1 MKSSS
6 KFRNLICNST
16 SRGCLAP
23 ALGVALLLLLLPAS
37 IHAQAVSRINGTV
50 TDQAGAA
57 IPDAKVTV
65 TNVDTNVS
73 KTTDTTSA
81 GTYLVTDL
89 IPGTYTVIAIAD
101 GWDLDWSQPAV
112 ILSYAAHGQTIVV
125 PAGSDR
131 PVKLPEPVQVQPK

>member
-1 MKSSS
+1 MKNFS
-6 KFRNLICNST
+6 KLCNRIFLLASC
-16 SRGCLAP
+16 RCLSLV
-23 ALGVALLLLLLPAS
+23 LGVALLMLLVPTHL
-37 IHAQAVSRINGTV
+37 HAQAVSRINGTV

-89 IPGTYTVIAIAD
+89 IPGTYTVNVEKT
-101 GWDLDWSQPAV
+101 GFNTYVTRGVGVGGGETS
-112 ILSYAAHGQTIVV
+112 AAT
-125 PAGSDR
+125 
-131 PVKLPEPVQVQPK
+131 